1 MRNKFNDFLLKVS
14 GSGILIFLVSF
25 LIAGCMASEKMTR
38 KELAELKENLR
49 LRKNSLELEKS
60 YLKKIL
66 ADSLLIDSLKIE
78 LKKCEEEI
86 ENLKNIDTTNPDGK
100 KF

>member
-1 MRNKFNDFLLKVS
+1 MRNKFNKFLLKVCV
-14 GSGILIFLVSF
+14 SGILIFLVSF
-25 LIAGCMASEKMTR
+25 LINGCGTSERMSR

-49 LRKNSLELEKS
+49 MRKNSLELEKS

-66 ADSLLIDSLKIE
+66 ADSLLVDSLKIE

-86 ENLKNIDTTNPDGK
+86 VNLKNIDSTNSNEIEM
-100 KF
+100 